1 MKSATLFFA
10 ALLSLSALGMANASE
25 NPDGVISKAEL
36 VPGSYCNIKFPAI
49 DENTLNSNQPV
60 LKSASSG
67 DIIDF
72 YGPCDTNPTGQ
83 DQVQSQKQDV
93 DLNLTRGYAD

>member
-1 MKSATLFFA
+1 MKITTLFFA
-10 ALLSLSALGMANASE
+10 ALLSLSALGIASASE
-25 NPDGVISKAEL
+25 NPDGVISRAEL

-49 DENTLNSNQPV
+49 DENTLNSDQPV

-72 YGPCDTNPTGQ
+72 YGPCNENPTGQ
-83 DQVQSQKQDV
+83 NQVQSQKQDL
-93 DLNLTRGYAD
+93 DLSLGHGYSD